1 MFKPKDERYFNWIDA
16 NGKKA
21 DYPVSEMSDK
31 GKSIFE
37 DLARCELERIR
48 LRNLL
53 KDQDLLFDIYARE
66 LKQDLGIEDVKKEN
80 ATGDT

>member
-1 MFKPKDERYFNWIDA
+1 
-16 NGKKA
+16 
-21 DYPVSEMSDK
+21 MSDK